1 MKAKAKILVVDDD
14 PNLRKTLSDI
24 LRIKG
29 YDTAAAAT
37 GAEAIAEVERGAFSL
52 ALIDLML
59 PDMQGLEVMARIKAI
74 SPLTEAIILTGHAS
88 MDTAI
93 EATRQG
99 AYSYL
104 LKPYQ
109 MDDLLRNIR
118 HGVERQQAQEEIL
131 RLASFPRLHPSPV
144 VELDSA
150 GAVTYANPAAE
161 KLFPDLGAMGLS
173 HPLLNGL
180 TGPIPDLRSGR
191 LDEICYEAE
200 VGEATYE
207 LHIYD
212 VRDADLIRIYVTDI
226 TQRKRNETEIH
237 LLATTDSLTGIANR
251 SEFSRILASEMDR
264 AKRYGTPLSLI
275 MYDLDYF
282 KRVNDSF
289 GHDAGDEVLRA
300 VTDVVKG
307 NTRTVDVVARW
318 GGEEFMVLMPQS
330 NLAAARSAAEKLRQ
344 AVAEHRFDK
353 VNTVTV
359 SFGVTEF
366 VPQDDSNTLL
376 KRVDDALYLAKA
388 NGRNRV
394 EPLTGEA
401 STGST

>member
-1 MKAKAKILVVDDD
+1 
-14 PNLRKTLSDI
+14 
-24 LRIKG
+24 
-29 YDTAAAAT
+29 
-37 GAEAIAEVERGAFSL
+37 
-52 ALIDLML
+52 
-59 PDMQGLEVMARIKAI
+59 
-74 SPLTEAIILTGHAS
+74 
-88 MDTAI
+88 
-93 EATRQG
+93 
-99 AYSYL
+99 
-104 LKPYQ
+104 
-109 MDDLLRNIR
+109 
-118 HGVERQQAQEEIL
+118 
-131 RLASFPRLHPSPV
+131 
-144 VELDSA
+144 
-150 GAVTYANPAAE
+150 
-161 KLFPDLGAMGLS
+161 
-173 HPLLNGL
+173 LLNGL

-212 VRDADLIRIYVTDI
+212 VRDAGLIRIYVTDI

-237 LLATTDSLTGIANR
+237 LLATTDSLTGISNR
-251 SEFSRILASEMDR
+251 SEFSRMLASEMDR

-307 NTRTVDVVARW
+307 NTRAVDVVARW

-330 NLAAARSAAEKLRQ
+330 DLTSAKSAAEKLRQ
-344 AVAEHRFDK
+344 AIAEHRFDK
-353 VNTVTV
+353 VNTITV

-366 VPQDDSNTLL
+366 VPQDDFNTLL

-394 EPLTGEA
+394 ETLTAEA
-401 STGST
+401 AAGI